1 MSAYQRVREN
11 RNEFL
16 SVTSKDMLR
25 CDACKETIS
34 KKKSTVRKHMNSV
47 KYNDAKRAI
56 QNSKKRDQSLLTF
69 LRRKDEEDNPKGE
82 TLPEDMRLFRFDL
95 VEAFLSAGIPL
106 SKIDNLCSF
115 FLTAHGHLSQ
125 MIPSIIEKEKETLK
139 TELSLVDG
147 CSVIFD
153 GSTRLGEAL
162 AIVVRFVDDEW
173 NVQQRLIRLQVLA
186 KSLKANELAQCLT
199 QSLAVEY
206 SIRPA
211 VLLAVMKDGAAV
223 NHAALEQVKFF
234 FPQLLD
240 ITCFSH
246 TIDNVGKHFEF
257 RVLDRF
263 SQLWVSMFSH
273 SAAVWLA
280 WKTRT
285 GTAMKIYSATRWWSK
300 WEVMKQVLE
309 YFGDVEPFLRQNE
322 NDHLAP
328 ATTGQLLDIFNDASD
343 AKELEL
349 ELAALID
356 GSSHFVTATYYLE
369 GDGPLIFSCYERLA
383 SVSNSVAVDAY
394 PNLDWPAGSPMEIW
408 LCAISLCQGQ
418 SSA

>member
-1 MSAYQRVREN
+1 M
-11 RNEFL
+11 
-16 SVTSKDMLR
+16 
-25 CDACKETIS
+25 
-34 KKKSTVRKHMNSV
+34 
-47 KYNDAKRAI
+47 
-56 QNSKKRDQSLLTF
+56 
-69 LRRKDEEDNPKGE
+69 
-82 TLPEDMRLFRFDL
+82 
-95 VEAFLSAGIPL
+95 
-106 SKIDNLCSF
+106 
-115 FLTAHGHLSQ
+115 
-125 MIPSIIEKEKETLK
+125 
-139 TELSLVDG
+139 
-147 CSVIFD
+147 
-153 GSTRLGEAL
+153 
-162 AIVVRFVDDEW
+162 
-173 NVQQRLIRLQVLA
+173 A

-285 GTAMKIYSATRWWSK
+285 GTAMKTYSATRWWSK

-322 NDHLAP
+322 NNHLAP

-356 GSSHFVTATYYLE
+356 GGSHFVTATYYLI
-369 GDGPLIFSCYERLA
+369 GT
-383 SVSNSVAVDAY
+383 
-394 PNLDWPAGSPMEIW
+394 
-408 LCAISLCQGQ
+408 
-418 SSA
+418 